1 MPAETLHFD
10 WEWDPLDLLHM
21 PQKEISIELQ
31 RLREFGI
38 HRPVLT
44 DLQYMS
50 SEQQR
55 GAWYSLSHMFHYIG
69 NAILILLVVL
79 VSSWILYRCCL
90 WRRSKRRDRLSNE
103 QPRLQRALD
112 DAIRNDANARI
123 MGSNT
128 PFLHSGP
135 PPVYANHP
143 PHPPASAPTGT
154 NAATYN
160 AATDSV
166 QLNTAQPYSDAHLA
180 VRSEYE
186 RQQLL
191 KHMKNQVASL
201 KAAPLI
207 PDEQ

>member
-69 NAILILLVVL
+69 NVILILLVV
-79 VSSWILYRCCL
+79 VISSWILYRCCL
-90 WRRSKRRDRLSNE
+90 WRRSKRRNRLNNE

-112 DAIRNDANARI
+112 DAIRNDANARVL
-123 MGSNT
+123 GANT

-143 PHPPASAPTGT
+143 PATAPNVPPSAS
-154 NAATYN
+154 YN
-160 AATDSV
+160 VATDSV
-166 QLNTAQPYSDAHLA
+166 QLGAATPYSDVHLA
-180 VRSEYE
+180 VRSEHE

-207 PDEQ
+207 PDE